1 MSSYLQGYA
10 GPPKSKAKPA
20 ILTFGWA
27 DDLTALPALTLDT
40 TLSTGINQAQLA
52 AGLSLNSGA
61 LQCDLNAML
70 AAGAS
75 AAAVG
80 IAWLDDCPRF
90 QGPAQVYAD
99 AAMPTATGS
108 GTNNGAAGFAVYY
121 YADAL
126 PATTPT
132 PPPGA
137 PSAPGGL
144 RLSCAYGLGVSGARS
159 VVREEWTTAVTTTTN
174 DNFVAGVLDLLPYT
188 NNRTGITR
196 RGAAYPP
203 TGSTTGFT
211 DARNFNAAP
220 FAADHRLRLALIV
233 RLTGSAS
240 LPTVT
245 LRRLAARFLAA
256 G

>member
-27 DDLTALPALTLDT
+27 DDLTSLPALTLDT
-40 TLSTGINQAQLA
+40 GLSSGINQAQLE

-70 AAGAS
+70 GAGAS
-75 AAAVG
+75 AGAVG
-80 IAWLDDCPRF
+80 IAWLDECPRF
-90 QGPAQVYAD
+90 QGPAQIYAD
-99 AAMPTATGS
+99 AAMPAATGS
-108 GTNNGAAGFAVYY
+108 GTNNGAAGFALYY

-126 PATTPT
+126 PATPVT

-137 PSAPGGL
+137 GAA
-144 RLSCAYGLGVSGARS
+144 RLSCAYGLGGSGARS
-159 VVREEWTTAVTTTTN
+159 VVREEWTTAVATTTN
-174 DNFVAGVLDLLPYT
+174 DSFVAGVLDALPYT

-196 RGAAYPP
+196 RGSTYPP
-203 TGSTTGFT
+203 TSSTAGFT

-220 FAADHRLRLALIV
+220 FATDHRLRLAVIV
-233 RLTGSAS
+233 RLTGSVS
-240 LPTVT
+240 LPTIT